1 MVPDGS
7 PAATCAELLT
17 VPIGNDCTIWAELET
32 TPPVNAVVGIL
43 PLRINIP
50 GTLVLL
56 DIESQTKSE
65 SVNSYKYHF

>member
-1 MVPDGS
+1 M
-7 PAATCAELLT
+7 
-17 VPIGNDCTIWAELET
+17 ELET

-56 DIESQTKSE
+56 IESQTKGE
-65 SVNSYKYHF
+65 PVPI